1 MESKQI
7 TTKQLRTF
15 GIALAIF
22 LSIIAVIRF
31 VHQGQ
36 QTALI
41 LWTSAGVVFL
51 LTLLSPALIKPV
63 YRGAMFI
70 AGILGWI
77 NTRILL
83 AIFFYLI
90 LTPISLVLK
99 IFHKDP
105 LKRKLGPEAETYWEP
120 HSEKAADKNR
130 YFHQF

>member
-1 MESKQI
+1 MKSKPI
-7 TTKQLRTF
+7 STKQLRTF

-31 VHQGQ
+31 IHQSQ
-36 QTALI
+36 QTAII
-41 LWTSAGVVFL
+41 LWISAGVVFFV
-51 LTLLSPALIKPV
+51 TLLSPTLIKPV

-90 LTPISLVLK
+90 LTPISLLLK
-99 IFHKDP
+99 IFHTDP
-105 LKRKLGPEAETYWEP
+105 LKRKLDPDAETYWEP
-120 HSEKAADKNR
+120 HSEKVIDNDR